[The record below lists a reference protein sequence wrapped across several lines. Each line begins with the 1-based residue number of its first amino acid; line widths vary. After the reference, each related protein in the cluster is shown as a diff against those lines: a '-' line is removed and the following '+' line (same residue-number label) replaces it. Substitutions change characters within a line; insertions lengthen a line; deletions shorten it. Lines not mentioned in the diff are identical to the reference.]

1 MMPNPAQ
8 THLPGDKVLSDAD
21 DVGLETADTWPQQPH
36 DGTGTAKM
44 SATVGIV
51 EDDAILRSS
60 LAKLVGGAR
69 GFRCVAACASGE
81 EALQNLPRFKPG
93 VVLMDL
99 NLPQLSGIE
108 CIRRLKEILPTTPV
122 IVLTVYEDSE
132 HIFRALKAGASG
144 YLLKRSDP
152 EEVLDAIK
160 DARDG
165 GAPMSSQVARRVV
178 HSFHEPTPT
187 GLDTIALT
195 ERETEILSFL
205 SQGFANKEIADRM
218 NISVPTV
225 RTHLRHIYEKLHIR
239 SRGEAIVKYLK

>member
-1 MMPNPAQ
+1 MR
-8 THLPGDKVLSDAD
+8 LSDDNSAGD
-21 DVGLETADTWPQQPH
+21 SCTLALETPDTRPRQPH
-36 DGTGTAKM
+36 EGTQATNM
-44 SATVGIV
+44 STTVGIV
-51 EDDAILRSS
+51 EDDGILRTS
-60 LAKLVGGAR
+60 LAKLVGDAH

-81 EALQNLPRFKPG
+81 EALLNLPRFKPD

-99 NLPQLSGIE
+99 NLPHMTGIE
-108 CIRRLKEILPTTPV
+108 CIRRLKEILPATPV

-132 HIFRALKAGASG
+132 HIFRALKAGANG

-165 GAPMSSQVARRVV
+165 GAPMSSQIARRVV

-187 GLDTIALT
+187 GLDTAALT

-205 SQGFANKEIADRM
+205 SQGFANKEIADKM
-218 NISVPTV
+218 TISVPTV